1 MAKIIGAIQ
10 TEGGGTL
17 ARGNMHRSRS
27 VSTNARRF
35 QPPTGSISCG
45 ILSLSDMRTMDTFC
59 KGGDVVSD
67 GRT

>member
-10 TEGGGTL
+10 KGGGVL

-27 VSTNARRF
+27 VSTNVCRF
-35 QPPTGSISCG
+35 QPQTGSISCG

-59 KGGDVVSD
+59 
-67 GRT
+67 